1 MMTRRNLKGVREKP
15 LLKKGKNISGI
26 AEEIDLREAR
36 KNLIKAEYPFYES
49 KLAQQ
54 MHSELI
60 IKDGDQSGPWYF
72 THI

>member
-1 MMTRRNLKGVREKP
+1 MTKRRPKGNRQNLP
-15 LLKKGKNISGI
+15 LKNEGKSIV
-26 AEEIDLREAR
+26 AEEISFGEAR
-36 KNLIKAEYPFYES
+36 KNLIKAEYPFCES

-54 MHSELI
+54 IHSELI